1 MLTTAGRINITE
13 KMKGVNFVEKNREYE
28 PARLELILFD
38 SGDIVTTSYAL
49 GEGDGDSWD
58 NNGWT

>member
-1 MLTTAGRINITE
+1 M
-13 KMKGVNFVEKNREYE
+13 EKNKEYE

-38 SGDIVTTSYAL
+38 SGDIVTASYAL
-49 GEGDGDSWD
+49 GEGEGGSWD